1 MLKCDVVLVD
11 DEAVSLLGA
20 KGALAG
26 AARACSVRKHNGLNP
41 GETAMR
47 HSRLRSTT
55 FVAALV
61 LAGAL
66 APGSSFAQTATQ
78 PPTAALGPYKPVPVT
93 LPTAMS
99 DPSFDTFRKQLAEI
113 AQKKDRTALAQLIA
127 ANFFWIPEDTD
138 IADKKLPAID
148 NVARALGL
156 NGADAI
162 GWDSLAA
169 YAAEAS
175 TMADPLRSGVFCSP
189 AEAAFDDKAADE
201 LANTTQTDASDWVFP
216 IRDGIE
222 VRSAAKQDAPIIDK
236 LGLYLLRILPDD
248 SPANAVL
255 AAFIKVMTPAGRVGF
270 VPVEAVLPIGGE
282 QLCYVKEAAGWKIAG
297 FLGGEPNQ

>member
-1 MLKCDVVLVD
+1 M
-11 DEAVSLLGA
+11 
-20 KGALAG
+20 
-26 AARACSVRKHNGLNP
+26 NP
-41 GETAMR
+41 GEIAMR
-47 HSRLRSTT
+47 HSRLRSTML
-55 FVAALV
+55 VAALV

-66 APGSSFAQTATQ
+66 APRTSVAQTTPPAQ
-78 PPTAALGPYKPVPVT
+78 PPSAALGPYTPVAVT
-93 LPTAMS
+93 LPAAIN
-99 DPSFDTFRKQLAEI
+99 DPSFATFRKQLAEI
-113 AQKKDRTALAQLIA
+113 AQKKDRAALAQLVA
-127 ANFFWIPEDTD
+127 ANFFWMPEDTD

-148 NVARALGL
+148 NVAKALGL

-169 YAAEAS
+169 YAGEAS
-175 TMADPLRSGVFCSP
+175 TMADPQRSGVFCAP

-201 LANTTQTDASDWVFP
+201 LASTTQTDASDWVFP
-216 IRDGIE
+216 IRDGVE

-236 LGLYLLRILPDD
+236 LGLYLVRILPDD

-255 AAFIKVMTPAGRVGF
+255 AAFVKVLTPPGKVGF